1 MIWGLQWDVTC
12 NWLAGSGFDIT
23 DSSKWG
29 NHSNNTANGAGSKQN
44 TGYSESWK
52 ANNIY
57 DFAGN
62 CFEWTQEADD
72 TGYRAGRGGSC
83 SSSGSSSPAS
93 NRGYIGP
100 TSTSSLRGSRP
111 TLYLIP

>member
-1 MIWGLQWDVTC
+1 MLWGLQWDATC
-12 NWLAGSGFDIT
+12 KWLATSNFDIKN
-23 DSSKWG
+23 SSTWG
-29 NHSNNTANGAGSKQN
+29 NHKDNTANGAGSKQN

-62 CFEWTQEADD
+62 CYEITQEANDA
-72 TGYRAGRGGSC
+72 YNRAIRGGYYLLTGSNYSA
-83 SSSGSSSPAS
+83 SSHD
-93 NRGYIGP
+93 NTGP
-100 TSTSSLRGSRP
+100 TFTNSNNGSRP